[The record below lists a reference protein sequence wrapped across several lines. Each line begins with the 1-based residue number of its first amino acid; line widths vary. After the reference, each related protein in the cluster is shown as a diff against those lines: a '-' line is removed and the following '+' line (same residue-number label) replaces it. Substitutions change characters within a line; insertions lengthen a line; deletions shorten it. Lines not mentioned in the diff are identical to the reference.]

1 MKKEKYYAINWVDGV
16 KINKD
21 HFIKDHNHATE
32 TMRDYASLAIK
43 SNNYGLLEPADG
55 ILAPLDIVVQ
65 IHTEERLVLKLKSCN
80 VITSKGCR
88 IQFSTDMYGGEAPIA
103 SIESKSIDSTSNL
116 EFYVV
121 LTVSPFDLVPVGE
134 PDPEVIPLHH
144 PHVLPKIEL
153 IIIPMSQFN
162 TNFLKK
168 SFLLIGKIHWKNNS
182 FIYDKS
188 YIPPVTK
195 IKYHTELFSFYN
207 KISQVVIRLRNH
219 SVTIHRK
226 NRSKAQTNKLVSN
239 TFLLCKNVLS
249 YVSQYAFQFN
259 QYGEEESPVFIANAM
274 AVLANYLSCELAIME
289 DEERENLLQY
299 YYEWT
304 DVKPS
309 VFQSAIGDVI
319 DMKYDHL
326 EINDMVEKT
335 DFFIAIIDTLWRKL
349 SELEYIGQRKDN
361 IVISEEK
368 QTIRDRSQD
377 RSWSII
383 D

>member
-1 MKKEKYYAINWVDGV
+1 MENEKYYAINWVDGV

-21 HFIKDHNHATE
+21 HFIKSHNNTTE
-32 TMRDYASLAIK
+32 SMRDYASLAIN
-43 SNNYGLLEPADG
+43 SYNYGLLEPVDG
-55 ILAPLDIVVQ
+55 MVSSLEVEVQ
-65 IHTEERLVLKLKSCN
+65 THTEERLVLKLQSCN

-88 IQFSTDMYGGEAPIA
+88 IEFSSAMYGGESPTA
-103 SIESKSIDSTSNL
+103 SIESKNIDSTSNL
-116 EFYVV
+116 DFLLL

-134 PDPEVIPLHH
+134 PDPEIIPLHH

-153 IIIPMSQFN
+153 AIIPKGQFN
-162 TNFLKK
+162 THFLKK
-168 SFLLIGKIHWKNNS
+168 SFLLVGKIQWKNSS

-188 YIPPVTK
+188 FVPPVTK
-195 IKYHTELFSFYN
+195 IIYHKELHSFYN
-207 KISQVVIRLRNH
+207 KIAQVIIRLRNH
-219 SVTIHRK
+219 SVIIYRK
-226 NRSKAQTNKLVSN
+226 NRSKSQTNKLVSN
-239 TFLLCKNVLS
+239 TFLLCNSVLS
-249 YVSQYAFQFN
+249 YVSQYSFKFN
-259 QYGEEESPVFIANAM
+259 QYSQEESPIFIANAM
-274 AVLANYLSCELAIME
+274 AVLANYLSNELAILE
-289 DEERENLLQY
+289 DTEREKLLQY

-309 VFQSAIGDVI
+309 VFQTAIGDVI

-326 EINDMVEKT
+326 EIQEMVEKT
-335 DFFIAIIDTLWRKL
+335 DLFIAIIDTLWRKL

-368 QTIRDRSQD
+368 QTIRDRSED